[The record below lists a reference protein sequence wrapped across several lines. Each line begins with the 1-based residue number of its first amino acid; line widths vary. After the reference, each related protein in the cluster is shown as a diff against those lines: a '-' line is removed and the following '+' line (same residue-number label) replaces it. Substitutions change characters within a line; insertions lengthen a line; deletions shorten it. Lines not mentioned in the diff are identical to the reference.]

1 MLIKTFKIAFIAH
14 ETTILKSLC
23 TILNTT
29 EGVEVVGIFSN
40 LNELD
45 FLKKDKDID
54 IVLYHLMPKTDNA
67 PLENNNKQQQYSI
80 KMAPREIVIIDLLSE
95 GLLYKEIANQL
106 NITLGTLK
114 QKIHKI
120 YKKLE
125 ASNKTEALNRYKKDI
140 AGLVE

>member
-1 MLIKTFKIAFIAH
+1 MPVKTFKIAFIAH

-23 TILNTT
+23 TIRNTT
-29 EGVEVVGIFSN
+29 EGMEVVGIFSN

-45 FLKKDKDID
+45 FLKKEKNID

-114 QKIHKI
+114 QYVHNI
-120 YKKLE
+120 YEKLGV
-125 ASNKTEALNRYKKDI
+125 SNRTEAINKHFNR
-140 AGLVE
+140 